1 MTAAADDEMIVNR
14 NVQGF
19 RRVGDVARHVDVG
32 ASGRRVAARMIVHQ
46 NYRRSAELE
55 RALDDLARIDGRVVD
70 RAACQHFVGDE
81 YVLAIEEEDS
91 KLLPGT
97 AGHRGRAIVDQRAPG
112 TKRGLVE
119 QFGLGEAKGG
129 ASTIFS

>member
-19 RRVGDVARHVDVG
+19 CGVGDFARHVDVG
-32 ASGRRVAARMIVHQ
+32 AAGRRVAARMIVHQ

-55 RALDDLARIDGRVVD
+55 RTVDDLARIDGRMID
-70 RAACQHFVGDE
+70 RAARQHFVGDE

-91 KLLPGT
+91 KLLPGA
-97 AGHRGRAIVDQRAPG
+97 AG
-112 TKRGLVE
+112 
-119 QFGLGEAKGG
+119 
-129 ASTIFS
+129 